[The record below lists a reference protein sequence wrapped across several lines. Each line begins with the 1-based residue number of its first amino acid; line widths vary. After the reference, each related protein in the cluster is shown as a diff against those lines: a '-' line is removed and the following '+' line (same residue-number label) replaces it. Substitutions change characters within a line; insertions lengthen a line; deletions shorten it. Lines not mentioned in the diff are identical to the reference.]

1 MIFRPSFF
9 CVSIVPVVN
18 INLQA
23 PLRFAKVSA
32 EVAPEIGLEIMEEKN
47 GTEIY
52 FDILDDQI
60 LLIIII
66 NNHWLVHYNI

>member
-32 EVAPEIGLEIMEEKN
+32 EVAPKIMWQNEKMIRMN
-47 GTEIY
+47 KKKIIECKILSSAVTGSTT
-52 FDILDDQI
+52 DI
-60 LLIIII
+60 
-66 NNHWLVHYNI
+66 NVVEM

>member
-32 EVAPEIGLEIMEEKN
+32 EVAPEIGLEMEEKN
-47 GTEIY
+47 GTENY
-52 FDILDDQI
+52 FDIVDDQI

-66 NNHWLVHYNI
+66 KNHWFVHYNI